1 MMATKGTVREILEIL
16 RNDGWVRIKSNSGDH
31 RQLRHPVKSGKVTVD
46 GKLSKNVP
54 PKIWDSML
62 RQAGLDK

>member
-1 MMATKGTVREILEIL
+1 MATKGTVREMLELL
-16 RNDGWVRIKSNSGDH
+16 REDGWAQIKSNSGDH
-31 RQLRHPVKSGKVTVD
+31 RQFKHPVKSGKVTVD

-54 PKIWDSML
+54 PKIWKSML

>member
-1 MMATKGTVREILEIL
+1 MATKGTVREMLEIL
-16 RNDGWVRIKSNSGDH
+16 RKDGWVQKKSNSGDH
-31 RQLRHPVKSGKVTVD
+31 RQLKHPKKPGRVTVD

-54 PKIWDSML
+54 PKIWKFML

>member
-1 MMATKGTVREILEIL
+1 MATKGTVREMLALL
-16 RNDGWVRIKSNSGDH
+16 RADGWVQIKSNSGDH
-31 RQLRHPVKSGKVTVD
+31 RQLRHAVKQGKVTVD

-54 PKIWDSML
+54 PKIWKFML